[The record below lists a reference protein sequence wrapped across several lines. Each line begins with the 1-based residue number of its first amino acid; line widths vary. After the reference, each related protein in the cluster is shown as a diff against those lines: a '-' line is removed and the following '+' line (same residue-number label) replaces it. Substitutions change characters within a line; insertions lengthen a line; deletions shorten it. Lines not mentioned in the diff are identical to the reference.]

1 MEQDEILTEQDGE
14 QTETEQTEQ
23 NEQNESTQNSID
35 LSTLTDYEQAIL
47 TACATYF
54 SYAGDAPSDAFL
66 LLLIQRVVG
75 DYKEQRSYPVT
86 LTAEEIEA
94 DVSKYFNM
102 RYGYVATEIIP
113 AMLGKVGGEGLYSLV
128 DNQVSKNWKYPFP
141 VYLPDVVPYCE
152 VI

>member
-14 QTETEQTEQ
+14 QTTPDVQPEEDDIDISTLSEYEQ
-23 NEQNESTQNSID
+23 N
-35 LSTLTDYEQAIL
+35 IL

-54 SYAGDAPSDAFL
+54 SYAGDAPSNAFL

-75 DYKEQRSYPVT
+75 DYKEQRHYPET
-86 LTAEEIEA
+86 LTAEEIEV
-94 DVSKYFNM
+94 DVEKYFGM
-102 RYGYVATEIIP
+102 RGGYIATEIIP